1 MFEAA
6 EMQLIRANPNAL
18 QKFEELLD
26 KLSIPRPD
34 WRGNEFRIYEKLD
47 EEITKKICGLMKSDT
62 TIDGYTN
69 LLKLGGVP
77 YDYSESYNQ
86 LLGMVVAN
94 RNKIL
99 RGLENLPKFVEVEV
113 DAPPEPQPITPPRP
127 KMKTITHEEHVTLK
141 GPIIFG
147 VLLIGVGLAFAF
159 NFDDGIVMDE
169 ETIFVVIG
177 AALIIL
183 GIIPAGL
190 GVIGKTKSETVTVPV
205 TEKVPTPQPV
215 AQSVRQKQIVRKEV
229 RPPFTRNE
237 LQKTLDVLAQVDKI
251 VRAI

>member
-47 EEITKKICGLMKSDT
+47 EEITKKICGLMKSYT

-113 DAPPEPQPITPPRP
+113 ESSLEPQPITPSRP
-127 KMKTITHEEHVTLK
+127 SQPKTKTITNEEHVTLK
-141 GPIIFG
+141 GPIFLGIFLIVVGLAVTVILGIFG
-147 VLLIGVGLAFAF
+147 VILIVLGVASLIAGVRGKTVQTSKTVTA
-159 NFDDGIVMDE
+159 E
-169 ETIFVVIG
+169 EK
-177 AALIIL
+177 
-183 GIIPAGL
+183 IPA
-190 GVIGKTKSETVTVPV
+190 
-205 TEKVPTPQPV
+205 PQPV
-215 AQSVRQKQIVRKEV
+215 AQPVKQKQIVRKEV
-229 RPPFTRNE
+229 KPPFSRNE